1 MNGKEKKSFDV
12 IVYSMMIVA
21 VVYAIVQTMLGHNND
36 ISFKIVLGL
45 WILIAVML
53 TDYVEPMV
61 NKSFDGMTSQKIKQ
75 YAGCAIT
82 DSCAYICM
90 YMFVINAGFF
100 KEPVHYIFL
109 LCGIILFVVKS
120 MIYKQFRKKDV
131 IEDASRGKYVSDI
144 PEEEEIKVF
153 LSRRD
158 K

>member
-36 ISFKIVLGL
+36 ISFKIILGL
-45 WILIAVML
+45 WILIAVTL

-61 NKSFDGMTSQKIKQ
+61 NKSFDDMTSVKIKQ
-75 YAGCAIT
+75 YAGYAVA
-82 DSCAYICM
+82 DACAYICL
-90 YMFVINAGFF
+90 YMFVINAGYF
-100 KEPVHYIFL
+100 KEPVHYVFL
-109 LCGIILFVVKS
+109 LFGIILFAVKS
-120 MIYKQFRKKDV
+120 MIYKQFRKKDI
-131 IEDASRGKYVSDI
+131 IEDESRGKYVSDI
-144 PEEEEIKVF
+144 PEEDEIKVF